1 MDDIL
6 DLNKNILMYQLNQDK
21 VYPVSNKN
29 KRERFTVFRRMRS
42 LQKKYSLYVQTYF
55 IACNIYDIILYKNK
69 KFVFGK
75 SNNFLANVFMYMASK
90 FEDVQQLSIYRIVE
104 SEEEKKEIILFESKA
119 FEMLEF
125 KIPYVTTFLFLKQFL
140 ELVIYFHGKLEEN
153 PKKVKYLQKML
164 FENHIHS
171 PKPSYNAIHI
181 LSKTFKMREEKVSEM
196 IQDTLNNAKR

>member
-6 DLNKNILMYQLNQDK
+6 DLNKNILMYQLNQDV

-75 SNNFLANVFMYMASK
+75 SNTFLANVFMYMASK

-104 SEEEKKEIILFESKA
+104 SEEEKKEMILFESKA

-125 KIPYVTTFLFLKQFL
+125 KIPYITTFLFLKQFL

-196 IQDTLNNAKR
+196 IQDILNNAKR